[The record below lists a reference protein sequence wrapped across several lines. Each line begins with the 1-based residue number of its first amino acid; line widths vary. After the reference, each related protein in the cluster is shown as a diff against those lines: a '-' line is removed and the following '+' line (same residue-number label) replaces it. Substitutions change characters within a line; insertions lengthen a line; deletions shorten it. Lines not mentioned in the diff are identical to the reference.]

1 MEKTIITVA
10 VTGAWPSKKDNPNVP
25 ITPAEI
31 AEDVY
36 ACYKAGAA
44 VAHLH
49 MRDADGK
56 GTMDVEKFRE
66 TERLIRE
73 KKDCDIILNFTT
85 SGDLEATDETRQQH
99 LKELSPEMAS
109 FDCGSMNWGHSTLFI
124 NHPRFLEELG
134 QTMKDNA
141 IKPEIEIFDAGMF
154 YNAQYYVKKGILEE
168 PLHYQF
174 VLGAAGGT
182 AATVENL
189 VYLKSLLPENCTWSA
204 LGIGRGHLPILYAA
218 IALGGHIRV
227 GLEDNVLYAKDQLA
241 TGNAQFVE
249 RAARLIREFNKE
261 PATPA
266 EARQILKLKG
276 SC

>member
-1 MEKTIITVA
+1 MDKTIITVA
-10 VTGAWPSKKDNPNVP
+10 VTGAWPSKKDNSNVP

-44 VAHLH
+44 IAHLH
-49 MRDADGK
+49 MRDDNGF

-66 TERLIRE
+66 TERLIKE
-73 KKDCDIILNFTT
+73 KIDCDIILNYTT
-85 SGDLEATDETRQQH
+85 SGDLEATDQTRQQH

-109 FDCGSMNWGHSTLFI
+109 FDCGSMNWAHSTLFL
-124 NHPRFLEELG
+124 NHPKFLEELG
-134 QTMKDNA
+134 QTMKDNG

-154 YNAQYYVKKGILEE
+154 YNAQYYIKKSVLEE

-182 AATVENL
+182 TATVENL

-204 LGIGRGHLPILYAA
+204 LGIGRGHLPILYAT

-227 GLEDNVLYAKDQLA
+227 GLEDNLLYAKDQLA
-241 TGNAQFVE
+241 TGNVQFVE
-249 RAARLIREFNKE
+249 RAVRLIRDFNKE

-276 SC
+276 